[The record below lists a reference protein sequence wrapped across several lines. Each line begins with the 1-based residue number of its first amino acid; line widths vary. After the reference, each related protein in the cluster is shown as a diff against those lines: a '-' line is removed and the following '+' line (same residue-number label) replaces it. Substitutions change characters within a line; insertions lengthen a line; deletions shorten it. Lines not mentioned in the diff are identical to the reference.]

1 MNSIDYFSTY
11 VGSSNWFA
19 VLKSFYYQQQQGGA
33 KEYISK
39 NATFARRAVY
49 QPNVKALSIGD
60 ADIVNAVLSNLQNNH
75 LPIDANGIYNVFFR
89 GDFNYSGW
97 NVNWCSAHMLLQ
109 NVSGRNLKVSIVGDP
124 DTAPMISRACNPGF
138 QQVSSS
144 ETPGVSTMATYYA
157 HELANIVTDFDKNA
171 WYFNGYNPNGNEV
184 AGLCNWD
191 FGAITNNA
199 NIWLGPQ
206 HKPFLLE
213 KLFQPGFGCTL
224 SPGNSASGGDGNSN
238 SQGGNSG
245 VRPVDDP
252 TPMPVTMPTISPAL
266 AFDLDYHETGEVMVY
281 PVGFINIFLGEFND
295 RTKELVYYFSTNIGN
310 SAWFNVLTSYYQLG
324 FLGDLE
330 KVTNVTYFAGNA
342 SLWSTS
348 KEINL
353 QENDIES
360 IIAESIFNG
369 TVYLDSNSIYGI
381 FFRGDFNVSFRGKFW
396 LKDWCSLRGAFR
408 LPSLDVI
415 RYVLIGDPSTT
426 GFRDGSPCIPLYS
439 RKTANENVGADSIVV
454 AYAEQIA
461 NTVTDGLQNSWYSD
475 VSGQEAGSA
484 CEGDFDGID
493 LSDPQAKNF
502 NLQLGTVQFLVQN
515 IWQPGKGCTST
526 ILP

>member
-1 MNSIDYFSTY
+1 MVDKVNLYNIYYGEFSNFTMNSIDYFSTY

-109 NVSGRNLKVSIVGDP
+109 NVSGLNLKVSIVGDP

-171 WYFNGYNPNGNEV
+171 WYFNGYNPNGDEV

-266 AFDLDYHETGEVMVY
+266 AFDLDYHEAGEVMVY

-295 RTKELVYYFSTNIGN
+295 RTKNLVYYFSTNIGN

-330 KVTNVTYFAGNA
+330 KVTNFTYFAGNA

-381 FFRGDFNVSFRGKFW
+381 FFVATSMFHFAESFG
-396 LKDWCSLRGAFR
+396 
-408 LPSLDVI
+408 
-415 RYVLIGDPSTT
+415 
-426 GFRDGSPCIPLYS
+426 
-439 RKTANENVGADSIVV
+439 
-454 AYAEQIA
+454 
-461 NTVTDGLQNSWYSD
+461 
-475 VSGQEAGSA
+475 
-484 CEGDFDGID
+484 
-493 LSDPQAKNF
+493 
-502 NLQLGTVQFLVQN
+502 
-515 IWQPGKGCTST
+515 
-526 ILP
+526 